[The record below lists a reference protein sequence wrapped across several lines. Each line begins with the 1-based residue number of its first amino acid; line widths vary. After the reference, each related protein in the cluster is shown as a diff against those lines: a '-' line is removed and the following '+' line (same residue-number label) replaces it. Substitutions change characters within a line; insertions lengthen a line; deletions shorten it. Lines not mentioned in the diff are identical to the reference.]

1 MPKFFHLVG
10 SDTAVVR
17 ALGAGET
24 ALGPPERVLV
34 LVEDGILL
42 LDAEPRVLVLCLLH
56 NLIALFP
63 LVCLRGTLVVLEGLA
78 EHKLIFATTEGV
90 GVHGH
95 RGEVSV

>member
-42 LDAEPRVLVLCLLH
+42 LDAEPRVLVLGLLH
-56 NLIALFP
+56 HLVALLAMVGRSRLLI
-63 LVCLRGTLVVLEGLA
+63 VLYA
-78 EHKLIFATTEGV
+78 NTK
-90 GVHGH
+90 
-95 RGEVSV
+95 